1 MVMTFVPIWFLS
13 YNAQDGDSG
22 CFIHA
27 CHVNTKYGSK
37 QVKPDPI
44 HFIRVRKT
52 YSWPTHIL
60 CGPGLTGQIRVESC
74 FAAPT
79 SRPASVVVWFR
90 QWIENDFWACL
101 GYCHKCQWYFENI
114 MRLIWNDN
122 FLIKSFP
129 KLTELLWYGGK
140 MRELGEIFNNCFQ
153 HHFKFIFIFNSLIT
167 FNKTK

>member
-1 MVMTFVPIWFLS
+1 MTFVPIWFLS

-27 CHVNTKYGSK
+27 CHVNTGQSKLNQTRSILYGSEKLTHERPIFYAGRVWQVKYGSSH
-37 QVKPDPI
+37 VLPP
-44 HFIRVRKT
+44 
-52 YSWPTHIL
+52 L
-60 CGPGLTGQIRVESC
+60 LLGLLQ
-74 FAAPT
+74 
-79 SRPASVVVWFR
+79 VVWFR

-129 KLTELLWYGGK
+129 KLKELLWYGGK
-140 MRELGEIFNNCFQ
+140 MI
-153 HHFKFIFIFNSLIT
+153 
-167 FNKTK
+167 